1 MGSRE
6 TKVEASLLGD
16 LADGREG
23 GQCQGFS
30 LSDVKCWT
38 VTG

>member
-6 TKVEASLLGD
+6 TEAEASLLGD

-23 GQCQGFS
+23 GPCQGFS
-30 LSDVKCWT
+30 LSDVRCRT